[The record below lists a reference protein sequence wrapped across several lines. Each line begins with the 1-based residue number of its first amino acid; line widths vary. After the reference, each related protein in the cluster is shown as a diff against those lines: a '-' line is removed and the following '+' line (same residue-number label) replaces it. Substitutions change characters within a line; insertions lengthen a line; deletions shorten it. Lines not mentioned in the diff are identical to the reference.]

1 MIKRFFASLLAVC
14 LACSMLF
21 VPASAASANTAVQTA
36 VLLGGMTAGQA
47 DSLSDPLT
55 RGQLAR
61 MLVAFSPER
70 GKRRRTGHGRESV
83 QRCGRR

>member
-47 DSLSDPLT
+47 DSLSDP
-55 RGQLAR
+55 
-61 MLVAFSPER
+61 
-70 GKRRRTGHGRESV
+70 
-83 QRCGRR
+83 